1 MVKPSLETVQGYLL
15 VGFYFSGEG
24 NIRGKHVYVGLAR
37 LHAELLSPAD
47 TATVVLREERRRTW
61 LTIYIAVHWSAS
73 DMAVEPPSP
82 FHDMAPL
89 PEIDDVDF
97 QTLSAEL
104 LIESRA
110 SPSSRCDMWAQMG
123 RTLNIYTRI
132 NVLLRLLS
140 QNAISFE
147 EFCKEAAVL
156 EHGLDQWAKNLPP
169 YLTYSYDNLMLM
181 VGKQVGKTFLSMHIG
196 YYHFRQVLLFPF
208 LDTRLARWTTR
219 DRAAKCKESAT
230 IVSDIFRYS
239 QTTPK
244 CKMEYFIYCHIAVVS
259 SSVHLHTLL
268 CSDDPSDLSSARQ
281 RLVFNFKFLM
291 GLKAYWSV
299 VEHYVSS
306 QLLFLSF
313 APIVLSISD
322 TISFVGDSST
332 ILPELL

>member
-1 MVKPSLETVQGYLL
+1 MVTPGLEAVQGFLL
-15 VGFYFSGEG
+15 IGFYFGGEG

-73 DMAVEPPSP
+73 DMAVEPASP

-89 PEIDDVDF
+89 PEIDDSDF
-97 QTLSAEL
+97 QSLSPEQL
-104 LIESRA
+104 VESRT

-132 NVLLRLLS
+132 NVLLRRLS

-169 YLTYSYDNLMLM
+169 NLTYSYDNFMLM
-181 VGKQVGKTFLSMHIG
+181 IDKKVGKTFLSMHIG
-196 YYHFRQVLLFPF
+196 YYHFRQMLLFPF

-230 IVSDIFRYS
+230 IVSDILRYS
-239 QTTPK
+239 QTTPR
-244 CKMEYFIYCHIAVVS
+244 CKMEYFIYGHIAVVS

-268 CSDDPSDLSSARQ
+268 CSDDQSDLSSARQ
-281 RLVFNFKFLM
+281 RLVFNFQFLM

-299 VEHYVSS
+299 VEHYVSFH
-306 QLLFLSF
+306 LL
-313 APIVLSISD
+313 
-322 TISFVGDSST
+322 
-332 ILPELL
+332 ILCLAQTFICC

>member
-1 MVKPSLETVQGYLL
+1 MVTPSLETVQGYLL

-123 RTLNIYTRI
+123 RALYTHQDQCFAAT
-132 NVLLRLLS
+132 S
-140 QNAISFE
+140 QSKCN
-147 EFCKEAAVL
+147 
-156 EHGLDQWAKNLPP
+156 
-169 YLTYSYDNLMLM
+169 
-181 VGKQVGKTFLSMHIG
+181 FL
-196 YYHFRQVLLFPF
+196 
-208 LDTRLARWTTR
+208 
-219 DRAAKCKESAT
+219 
-230 IVSDIFRYS
+230 
-239 QTTPK
+239 
-244 CKMEYFIYCHIAVVS
+244 
-259 SSVHLHTLL
+259 
-268 CSDDPSDLSSARQ
+268 
-281 RLVFNFKFLM
+281 
-291 GLKAYWSV
+291 
-299 VEHYVSS
+299 
-306 QLLFLSF
+306 
-313 APIVLSISD
+313 
-322 TISFVGDSST
+322 
-332 ILPELL
+332 